1 MSAPLL
7 TTRGVCKR
15 LGGLIVSEDIS
26 IDVMPGELH
35 AIIGPNGAGK
45 TTLLN
50 QIGGQLMPNAGTIM
64 FDGIDVTALPAQE
77 RARLGIGRTFQVP
90 KIFPSFAAVDN
101 PAIGVLGRKPHSFG
115 CWTHLRRLSDI
126 GPEATAALA
135 AVGLTD
141 KGFSRTELLSHGDR
155 RLLEIATALA
165 GKPRLL
171 LLDEPM
177 AGLGRDESLGMSTL
191 LKSLRGSAAIVM
203 VEHDMDAVFS
213 LADTVTVLAHGKVI
227 ASGRPEEIR
236 SNPQVRSSY
245 LGDNDDA

>member
-1 MSAPLL
+1 MTAPLL

-15 LGGLIVSEDIS
+15 LGGLLVSDDIS

-50 QIGGQLMPNAGTIM
+50 QIGGQLIPNAGTITL
-64 FDGIDVTALPAQE
+64 DDTDITSLPVQD
-77 RARLGIGRTFQVP
+77 RTRLGIGRTFQVP

-101 PAIGVLGRKPHSFG
+101 PAIGVLGRRRHTFG
-115 CWTHLRRLSDI
+115 MWTHVHKLGDL
-126 GPEATAALA
+126 GAQTNAALA
-135 AVGLTD
+135 AVGIAE
-141 KGFSRTELLSHGDR
+141 KRYAQTELLSHGDR
-155 RLLEIATALA
+155 RLVEIATALA
-165 GKPRLL
+165 GQPRLL

-177 AGLGRDESLGMSTL
+177 AGLGRDESLRMSAL
-191 LKSLRGSAAIVM
+191 LKTLKGGAAIVM

-227 ASGRPEEIR
+227 ASGRPADIR
-236 SNPQVRSSY
+236 NDPQVRISY
-245 LGDNDDA
+245 LGADDDA